1 MFVCVSSEINGS
13 SFSEVLVILL
23 YGWNFEK
30 YEIHIFKEHTAVC
43 HLSMFET
50 RKLEKYYLR
59 VGGCFG
65 LCKEFQQAEAG
76 VRHEKGLE
84 MWLLWL
90 DLL

>member
-50 RKLEKYYLR
+50 RKLEKYVLAY
-59 VGGCFG
+59 VKNFN
-65 LCKEFQQAEAG
+65 KQKPEYAM
-76 VRHEKGLE
+76 KK
-84 MWLLWL
+84 
-90 DLL
+90 DLKCDSCD